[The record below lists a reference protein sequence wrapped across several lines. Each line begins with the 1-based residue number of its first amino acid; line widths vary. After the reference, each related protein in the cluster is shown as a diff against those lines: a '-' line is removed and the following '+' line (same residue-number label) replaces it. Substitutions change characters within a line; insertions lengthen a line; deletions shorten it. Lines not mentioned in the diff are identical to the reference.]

1 MTNGTRNTVRNAVL
15 VLVQRG
21 AQLVGGV
28 CFALVIPRLMGPEHY
43 GRYALATSVAAWL
56 ALLSGLGLVNA
67 TTRYLP
73 QLLARRESAALQQLI
88 GNLFTLRVGSGLLA
102 ALLYVTVGRWWWHDP
117 DPVVPLVM
125 AAAVWAQG
133 LSGYLF
139 SIFLGFNQA
148 GRWALGDTA
157 RRWLLVAL
165 VLSGYQLG
173 GLRGAVVGTLLTEM
187 TVLGLGFMGNP
198 LLLGARHRLRPDRK
212 FLTPYL
218 RFGLASLATQVLLI
232 AFLGS
237 GEILVRTFSG
247 PYAEVGYFSLAHNAY
262 LMVVTTIPQIMLA
275 FLPFLGQLHDAGQ
288 AEELARWSARLVR
301 VLAATGVLGVFAAW
315 FLGAAYVPLL
325 FGPAYA
331 PVAANLLPLS
341 VAALAFALASVPSI
355 LALVHE
361 RPSETVVAAALR
373 LVVFWGIAPLLVAQH
388 ASRGACLAVLA
399 GASVHA
405 LYLGWRTRHLV
416 SGSLKDWALPAALGS
431 LFLPLALFRTGRPT
445 DLALWGAGALVYCA
459 ALVLLRVVTLGEIS
473 AVAGL
478 LRRGAVRSGEPE
490 AT

>member
-1 MTNGTRNTVRNAVL
+1 MTNGTRNTLGNAAL

-73 QLLARRESAALQQLI
+73 QLLARHETAVLQRLI
-88 GNLFTLRVGSGLLA
+88 GNLFTLRVISGLLA
-102 ALLYVTVGRWWWHDP
+102 ALLYLTVGRWWWPDP
-117 DPVVPLVM
+117 DPVIPLVM
-125 AAAVWAQG
+125 AVTVLAQG

-148 GRWALGDTA
+148 GQWAFGDTA
-157 RRWLLVAL
+157 RRWLLVGL

-173 GLRGAVVGTLLTEM
+173 GLRGAVVGVLLTEM
-187 TVLGLGFMGNP
+187 TVLGLGFVRNP
-198 LLLGARHRLRPDRK
+198 LAGARHHLRPDRR
-212 FLTPYL
+212 FLAPYL
-218 RFGLASLATQVLLI
+218 RFGVPSLVTQILLI
-232 AFLGS
+232 GFLGS
-237 GEILVRTFSG
+237 GEILVRIFSG

-262 LMVVTTIPQIMLA
+262 LMVVTTIPQVMLA

-288 AEELARWSARLVR
+288 AAELARWSGRLVR
-301 VLAATGVLGVFAAW
+301 VLAATGVLGVSAAW
-315 FLGAAYVPLL
+315 FLAAGYVPLL
-325 FGPAYA
+325 FGAAYA
-331 PVAANLLPLS
+331 PVAANLFPLS
-341 VAALAFALASVPSI
+341 AAALAFALASVPSL

-373 LVVFWGIAPLLVAQH
+373 LVVFWGIAPSLIARH
-388 ASRGACLAVLA
+388 GSRGACLAVLV

-405 LYLGWRTRHLV
+405 LCLGWRTRHLR
-416 SGSLKDWALPAALGS
+416 SGSLRDWALPLALGS
-431 LFLPLALFRTGRPT
+431 LFLPLGLFRTGRPN
-445 DLALWGAGALVYCA
+445 DLALWCAGALVYCA
-459 ALVLLRVVTLGEIS
+459 ALVLLRVVTFGEIS
-473 AVAGL
+473 AVAAL
-478 LRRGAVRSGEPE
+478 LRRGAIRSGAPG

>member
-1 MTNGTRNTVRNAVL
+1 MTNGTRNTVRNAAL

-73 QLLARRESAALQQLI
+73 QLLARRETAALLQLI
-88 GNLFTLRVGSGLLA
+88 GNLFTLRVASGLLA

-117 DPVVPLVM
+117 DPAVPLVM

-173 GLRGAVVGTLLTEM
+173 GLRGAVVGVLLTEM
-187 TVLGLGFMGNP
+187 MVLGLGFVGNP
-198 LLLGARHRLRPDRK
+198 LLGARHRLRPDRT
-212 FLTPYL
+212 FLAPYL
-218 RFGLASLATQVLLI
+218 RFGLASLVTQVLLI

-247 PYAEVGYFSLAHNAY
+247 PYTEVGYFSLAHNAY

-288 AEELARWSARLVR
+288 AGELARWSARLVR

-325 FGPAYA
+325 FGAAYA

-373 LVVFWGIAPLLVAQH
+373 LVVFWGIAPLLVAQQG
-388 ASRGACLAVLA
+388 SRGACLAVLA

-405 LYLGWRTRHLV
+405 LYLGWRTRYLV

-459 ALVLLRVVTLGEIS
+459 ALVVLRVITFGEI
-473 AVAGL
+473 AGLVAL
-478 LRRGAVRSGEPE
+478 LRRGAIRSEGPG